1 MISKTVVV
9 LVLVTVSMSFK
20 NNVVDIG
27 NSRTGGF
34 NIKEDLLLLQCDCK
48 TDVDDLHT
56 VAAFA
61 TLLSDSVFSKVQY
74 HAVAGAYGI
83 QTGLY
88 VPPNDLFQLAFGDNW
103 TDAHNNVIP
112 AVEKVK
118 EIVKTTL
125 NSQGDIWI
133 AEAGQSDFSAKLIKA
148 IQNDLPEINTR
159 QRIHLVQHSDWNE
172 NSTSPESLKFVKENS
187 DYQKIP
193 DGNAVGNGT
202 PGFRDPGYTRWKDK
216 IKNPRL
222 TEIWQCAIDLS
233 NKYNGKEGRYNN
245 EAISAGGLDFSDL
258 SEVCW
263 ILGVQDIRD
272 TEHFFNLYSN

>member
-1 MISKTVVV
+1 MKSKTFII
-9 LVLVTVSMSFK
+9 LVLVTIFMSFK
-20 NNVVDIG
+20 NNNEDKS
-27 NSRTGGF
+27 NSQAGGF
-34 NIKEDLLLLQCDCK
+34 NIKEDLLLVQFDCK

-61 TLLSDSVFSKVQY
+61 TLLSDSVFSTIKY
-74 HAVAGAYGI
+74 HAVAGTYGI
-83 QTGLY
+83 QGGLY

-103 TDAHNNVIP
+103 TDAHNNVIL

-118 EIVKTTL
+118 EIVKMAL
-125 NSQGDIWI
+125 KNQGNIWI
-133 AEAGQSDFSAKLIKA
+133 AEAGQSDFSAELIKA
-148 IQNDLPEINTR
+148 IQKDIPEINTT
-159 QRIHLVQHSDWNE
+159 QCIHLVQHSDWNE
-172 NSTSPESLKFVKENS
+172 KSTSPESLKFVKENS
-187 DYQKIP
+187 DYHKIL

-202 PGFRDPGYTRWKDK
+202 PGFRDPGYTNWEDK
-216 IKNPRL
+216 IKNPKL
-222 TEIWQCAIDLS
+222 NEIWQFTINLS

-263 ILGVQDIRD
+263 ILGVQDIKD

>member
-1 MISKTVVV
+1 MKSKTFII
-9 LVLVTVSMSFK
+9 LVLVTIFMSFK
-20 NNVVDIG
+20 NNNEDKS
-27 NSRTGGF
+27 NSQAGGF
-34 NIKEDLLLLQCDCK
+34 NIKEDLLLVQFDCK

-61 TLLSDSVFSKVQY
+61 TLLSDSVFSTIKY
-74 HAVAGAYGI
+74 HAVAGTYGI
-83 QTGLY
+83 QGGLY

-103 TDAHNNVIP
+103 TDAHNNVIL

-118 EIVKTTL
+118 EIVKMTL
-125 NSQGDIWI
+125 KNQGNIWI
-133 AEAGQSDFSAKLIKA
+133 AEAGQSDFSAELIKA
-148 IQNDLPEINTR
+148 IQKDIPEINTT
-159 QRIHLVQHSDWNE
+159 QCIHLVQHSDWNE
-172 NSTSPESLKFVKENS
+172 KSTSPESLKFVKENS
-187 DYQKIP
+187 DYHKIL

-202 PGFRDPGYTRWKDK
+202 PGFRDPGYTNWEDK
-216 IKNPRL
+216 IKNPKL
-222 TEIWQCAIDLS
+222 NEIWQFTINLS

-263 ILGVQDIRD
+263 ILGVQDIKD

>member
-1 MISKTVVV
+1 MKSKT
-9 LVLVTVSMSFK
+9 LIIIVLVTIFMSF
-20 NNVVDIG
+20 NNIVDKR
-27 NSRTGGF
+27 NSQAGRF
-34 NIKEDLLLLQCDCK
+34 NIKEDLLLVQFDCK

-61 TLLSDSVFSKVQY
+61 TLLSDSIFSTIKY

-83 QTGLY
+83 QEGLY

-125 NSQGDIWI
+125 NSKGDIWI
-133 AEAGQSDFSAKLIKA
+133 AEAGQSDFSAKTIKA
-148 IQNDLPEINTR
+148 IQNALPEINTTR
-159 QRIHLVQHSDWNE
+159 RIHLVQHSDWNE
-172 NSTSPESLKFVKENS
+172 KSTSPESLKFVKENS
-187 DYQKIP
+187 DYHKIP

-202 PGFRDPGYTRWKDK
+202 PGFRDPGYTKWKDK
-216 IKNPRL
+216 VKNRKL
-222 TEIWQCAIDLS
+222 NEIWQFAIDLS

-245 EAISAGGLDFSDL
+245 EAISEGGLDFSDL

-263 ILGVQDIRD
+263 ILGVQDIKD
-272 TEHFFNLYSN
+272 TEHFFNLYSY

>member
-1 MISKTVVV
+1 MKSKTFII
-9 LVLVTVSMSFK
+9 LVLVTIFMSFK
-20 NNVVDIG
+20 NNNEDKS
-27 NSRTGGF
+27 NSQAGGF
-34 NIKEDLLLLQCDCK
+34 NIKEDLLLVQFDCK

-61 TLLSDSVFSKVQY
+61 TLLSDSVFSTIKY
-74 HAVAGAYGI
+74 HAVAGTYGI
-83 QTGLY
+83 QGGLY

-103 TDAHNNVIP
+103 TDAHNNVIL

-118 EIVKTTL
+118 EIVKMTL
-125 NSQGDIWI
+125 KNQGNIWI
-133 AEAGQSDFSAKLIKA
+133 AEAGQSDFSAELIKA
-148 IQNDLPEINTR
+148 IQKDIPEINTT
-159 QRIHLVQHSDWNE
+159 QCIHLVQHSDWNE
-172 NSTSPESLKFVKENS
+172 KSTSPESLKFVKENS
-187 DYQKIP
+187 DYHKIL

-202 PGFRDPGYTRWKDK
+202 PGFRDPGYTNWEDK
-216 IKNPRL
+216 IKNPKL
-222 TEIWQCAIDLS
+222 NEIWQFAIDLS

-263 ILGVQDIRD
+263 ILGVQDIKD

>member
-1 MISKTVVV
+1 MKSKTFII
-9 LVLVTVSMSFK
+9 LVLVTIFMSFK
-20 NNVVDIG
+20 NNNEDKS
-27 NSRTGGF
+27 NSQAGGF
-34 NIKEDLLLLQCDCK
+34 NIKEDLLLVQFDCK

-61 TLLSDSVFSKVQY
+61 TLLSDSVFSTIKY
-74 HAVAGAYGI
+74 HAVAGTYGI
-83 QTGLY
+83 QGGLY

-103 TDAHNNVIP
+103 TDAHNNVIL

-118 EIVKTTL
+118 EIVKMTL
-125 NSQGDIWI
+125 KNQGNIWI
-133 AEAGQSDFSAKLIKA
+133 AEAGQSDFSAELIKA
-148 IQNDLPEINTR
+148 IQKDIPEINTT
-159 QRIHLVQHSDWNE
+159 QCIHLVQHSDWNE
-172 NSTSPESLKFVKENS
+172 KSTSPESLKFVKENS
-187 DYQKIP
+187 DYHKIL

-202 PGFRDPGYTRWKDK
+202 PGFRDPGYTSWKDK
-216 IKNPRL
+216 IKNPKL
-222 TEIWQCAIDLS
+222 NEIWQFTINLS

-263 ILGVQDIRD
+263 ILGVQDIKD

>member
-1 MISKTVVV
+1 MKSKTFIIF
-9 LVLVTVSMSFK
+9 VLVTIFMSFK
-20 NNVVDIG
+20 NNNEDKS
-27 NSRTGGF
+27 NSQAGGF
-34 NIKEDLLLLQCDCK
+34 NIKEDLLLVQFDCK

-61 TLLSDSVFSKVQY
+61 TLLSDSVFSTIKY
-74 HAVAGAYGI
+74 HAVAGTYGI
-83 QTGLY
+83 QGGLY

-103 TDAHNNVIP
+103 TDAHNNVIL

-118 EIVKTTL
+118 EIVKMTL
-125 NSQGDIWI
+125 KNQGNIWI
-133 AEAGQSDFSAKLIKA
+133 AEAGQSDFSAELIKA
-148 IQNDLPEINTR
+148 IQKDIPEINTT
-159 QRIHLVQHSDWNE
+159 QCIHLVQHSDWNE
-172 NSTSPESLKFVKENS
+172 KSTSPESLKFVKENS
-187 DYQKIP
+187 DYHKIL

-202 PGFRDPGYTRWKDK
+202 PGFRDPGYTNWEDK
-216 IKNPRL
+216 IKNPKL
-222 TEIWQCAIDLS
+222 NEIWQFTINLS

-263 ILGVQDIRD
+263 ILGVQDIKD

>member
-1 MISKTVVV
+1 MKSKTFII
-9 LVLVTVSMSFK
+9 LVLVTIFMSFK
-20 NNVVDIG
+20 NNNEDKS
-27 NSRTGGF
+27 NSQAGGF
-34 NIKEDLLLLQCDCK
+34 NIKEDLLLVQFDCK

-61 TLLSDSVFSKVQY
+61 TLLSDSVFSTIKY
-74 HAVAGAYGI
+74 HAVAGTYGI
-83 QTGLY
+83 QGGLY

-103 TDAHNNVIP
+103 TDAHNNVIL

-118 EIVKTTL
+118 EIVKMTL
-125 NSQGDIWI
+125 KNQGNIWI
-133 AEAGQSDFSAKLIKA
+133 AEAGQSDFSAELIKA
-148 IQNDLPEINTR
+148 IQKDIPEINTT
-159 QRIHLVQHSDWNE
+159 QCIHLVQHSDWNE
-172 NSTSPESLKFVKENS
+172 KSTSPESLKFVKESS
-187 DYQKIP
+187 DYHKIL

-202 PGFRDPGYTRWKDK
+202 PGFRDPGYTNWEDK
-216 IKNPRL
+216 IKNPKL
-222 TEIWQCAIDLS
+222 NEIWQFTINLS

-263 ILGVQDIRD
+263 ILGVQDIKD